1 MLRKNKME
9 ESNVRVNKLKGQR
22 KPKAVKKEEEE
33 DVETVDIPAIEEEKK
48 EEPEPEKKPEPKKV
62 TKKKPVVEQEDYD
75 VEQQLPDL
83 VIHKRHKGAKP
94 RKIIV
99 VTADSDVD
107 SSDEELPYRKKTPV
121 QVKKRQ
127 AKPEPEPEPE
137 PKPEPKPKTQRKQ
150 NVGYVGKSNDIVDA
164 GKGMPE
170 VYARAAAEKPA
181 KNYVVDPFIDGLLGL

>member
-1 MLRKNKME
+1 ME

-22 KPKAVKKEEEE
+22 KPKAVKKEEVE

-48 EEPEPEKKPEPKKV
+48 EPEPEPEKKPEPKKV
-62 TKKKPVVEQEDYD
+62 TKKKPVVEQEEYD

-107 SSDEELPYRKKTPV
+107 SSDEERL
-121 QVKKRQ
+121 
-127 AKPEPEPEPE
+127 
-137 PKPEPKPKTQRKQ
+137 
-150 NVGYVGKSNDIVDA
+150 S
-164 GKGMPE
+164 
-170 VYARAAAEKPA
+170 
-181 KNYVVDPFIDGLLGL
+181 